1 MFQRFLIEVCQMVLR
16 YRASRFWEVKCS
28 HFIPAPLEEK
38 GRRRGSL
45 SRMLKERRPLFRQ
58 PSKAPRSVGEK
69 TPLWAWFLTSQSW
82 SHTRLSPKWRSTLH
96 VIQKYQVSWYPSRIL
111 FGTPYSEFRLCDSK
125 WNKHRLPSVLLSVV
139 FVPSVLRIVTSC
151 VHHRTRCLFSRELQ

>member
-1 MFQRFLIEVCQMVLR
+1 MVLR

-28 HFIPAPLEEK
+28 HFIPAPPEEK

-69 TPLWAWFLTSQSW
+69 TPLGLISY
-82 SHTRLSPKWRSTLH
+82 L
-96 VIQKYQVSWYPSRIL
+96 
-111 FGTPYSEFRLCDSK
+111 
-125 WNKHRLPSVLLSVV
+125 SVLVTYQTLPKMEEYFACHSEIPGFPDTQAEFYLGHLTVSSDCV
-139 FVPSVLRIVTSC
+139 TANGINTGSLLFCSVL
-151 VHHRTRCLFSRELQ
+151 CLYPVY